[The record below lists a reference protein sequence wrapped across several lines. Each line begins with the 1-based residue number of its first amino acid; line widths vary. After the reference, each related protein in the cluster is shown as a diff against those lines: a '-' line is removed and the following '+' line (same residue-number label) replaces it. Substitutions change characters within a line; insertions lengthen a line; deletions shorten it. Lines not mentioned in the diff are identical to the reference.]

1 MEISTDQN
9 QLSGVWSRDALWVT
23 DTLPEA
29 ALFLDGERRLIHAN
43 PAARSLACAFD
54 DGGRPYVLL
63 DLVPEQAWQL
73 LAEEGSWLGTVAFND
88 VQLHCSLRRMR
99 GGDGRIMASFF
110 EKDSQDDA
118 RDLQRRHHALE
129 TAYRQLAGTQEQ
141 LLHSEKLASIG
152 QLAAGVAHEINNPI
166 GYVHSNLATLQE
178 YTEGIVAMLG
188 DYAAA
193 VSSAPAEQVA
203 ALAQARQ
210 THDIDFIISDLP
222 QLMTESREG
231 IERVIRIVQD
241 LKELSR
247 VDRDKQMRPADVL
260 KGLESTLNIVWNDL
274 KYKARI
280 ERLLTEL
287 PPVECHLSEIN
298 QVFMNLLINAGH
310 AIEGQGVITLGSGVN
325 ESEVWVSVSDNG
337 IGIGEEHLR
346 SIFDPFFTTKP
357 AGRGTGLGLAIVRS
371 IMDKHHG
378 RVEVSS
384 DPGQGSTFRV
394 VLPLV
399 QPDAG

>member
-43 PAARSLACAFD
+43 PAARSLACMFD
-54 DGGRPYVLL
+54 DSRGPHQLL
-63 DLVPEQAWQL
+63 DLVPECAWQL
-73 LAEEGSWLGTVAFND
+73 LAQEGSWLGTVASDD
-88 VQLHCSLRRMR
+88 VQLHCRLRRMR
-99 GGDGRIMASFF
+99 GGDGRVMANFY
-110 EKDSQDDA
+110 EKNSHDDA
-118 RDLQRRHHALE
+118 CDLQRRHHALE

-166 GYVHSNLATLQE
+166 GYVHSNLTTLQE
-178 YTEGIVAMLG
+178 YTEGIITMLG

-193 VSSAPAEQVA
+193 VAVLPAEQTD
-203 ALAQARQ
+203 ALVLAREK
-210 THDIDFIISDLP
+210 HDIDFIISDLP

-247 VDRDKQMRPADVL
+247 VDRDKQMRPADLL

-274 KYKARI
+274 KYKARV
-280 ERLLTEL
+280 ERLLTDL

-310 AIEGQGVITLGSGVN
+310 AIEGQGTITLGSGVN
-325 ESEVWVSVSDNG
+325 ESEVWVSISDDG
-337 IGIGEEHLR
+337 CGIGEEYLC

-357 AGRGTGLGLAIVRS
+357 SGRGTGLGLAIVRG
-371 IMDKHHG
+371 IMDRHHG

-384 DPGQGSTFRV
+384 QPGQGSTFRV
-394 VLPLV
+394 VLPIV
-399 QPDAG
+399 QPG

>member
-9 QLSGVWSRDALWVT
+9 QPSGVWSRDALWVT

-29 ALFLDGERRLIHAN
+29 ALYLDGERRLIHAN
-43 PAARSLACAFD
+43 PAARSLACTFD
-54 DGGRPYVLL
+54 DAGRPHVLL
-63 DLVPEQAWQL
+63 DLVPALAWQH
-73 LAEEGSWLGTVAFND
+73 LADEASWLGTVEFND

-99 GGDGRIMASFF
+99 GGDGRVMASFF
-110 EKDSQDDA
+110 EKDSRDDA
-118 RDLQRRHHALE
+118 HDLQRRHHALE

-141 LLHSEKLASIG
+141 LLHSEKMASIG

-166 GYVHSNLATLQE
+166 GYVHSNLTTLQE
-178 YTEGIVAMLG
+178 YADGMMAML
-188 DYAAA
+188 DEYAAA
-193 VSSAPAEQVA
+193 VASLPVEQTRT
-203 ALAQARQ
+203 LAQAREQ
-210 THDIDFIISDLP
+210 HDIDFISSDLP

-247 VDRDKQMRPADVL
+247 VDRDKQMRPADLL

-280 ERLLTEL
+280 ERLLMDL

-310 AIEGQGVITLGSGVN
+310 AIDGQGVITLGSGVN
-325 ESEVWVSVSDNG
+325 EGEAWISISDDGCG
-337 IGIGEEHLR
+337 IPDEHLR
-346 SIFDPFFTTKP
+346 SIFEPFFTTKP
-357 AGRGTGLGLAIVRS
+357 SGRGTGLGLAIVRG
-371 IMDKHHG
+371 IMDKHQG

-384 DPGQGSTFRV
+384 RPGQGSTFRV
-394 VLPLV
+394 VLPIT
-399 QPDAG
+399 QPGQA